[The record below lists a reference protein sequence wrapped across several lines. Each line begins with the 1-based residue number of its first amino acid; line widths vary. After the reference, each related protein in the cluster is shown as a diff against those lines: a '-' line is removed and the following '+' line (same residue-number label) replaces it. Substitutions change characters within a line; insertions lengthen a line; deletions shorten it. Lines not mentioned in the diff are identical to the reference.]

1 MKKSSEEQRRR
12 CLDGVVN
19 LWAETGKAFT
29 MSELAT
35 YLKMSKKTLYV
46 LFDDK
51 EEMILSAID
60 QWFDKVKAAKMQILS
75 DPDLTTVEKVRRVMI
90 VQPEGYGPVATASF
104 TEFLSEQPTIH
115 RHIIKRLHNGWEPII
130 ELLARGMEAGE
141 LRRVNISIL
150 RTIVEA
156 AFEKL
161 LSSKEAT
168 KNWEHSLEEMMDLI
182 IGGLEPRG
190 EGQ

>member
-19 LWAETGKAFT
+19 LWAETGKPFT

-75 DPDLTTVEKVRRVMI
+75 DPSLTTIEKVRRVMI
-90 VQPEGYGPVATASF
+90 VD
-104 TEFLSEQPTIH
+104 
-115 RHIIKRLHNGWEPII
+115 
-130 ELLARGMEAGE
+130 
-141 LRRVNISIL
+141 RRAHV
-150 RTIVEA
+150 
-156 AFEKL
+156 
-161 LSSKEAT
+161 
-168 KNWEHSLEEMMDLI
+168 
-182 IGGLEPRG
+182 
-190 EGQ
+190 

>member
-1 MKKSSEEQRRR
+1 
-12 CLDGVVN
+12 
-19 LWAETGKAFT
+19 
-29 MSELAT
+29 
-35 YLKMSKKTLYV
+35 
-46 LFDDK
+46 
-51 EEMILSAID
+51 
-60 QWFDKVKAAKMQILS
+60 
-75 DPDLTTVEKVRRVMI
+75 
-90 VQPEGYGPVATASF
+90 
-104 TEFLSEQPTIH
+104 
-115 RHIIKRLHNGWEPII
+115 
-130 ELLARGMEAGE
+130 MEAGE

-168 KNWEHSLEEMMDLI
+168 KDWEHSLEEMMDLI